1 MKNTKLKKLQVL
13 LGLVPQSFGY
23 MTTDGVEIE
32 IEDDAMETGKKVYVI
47 TPEGQLPI
55 PDGEYEMEMG
65 AKLKTMG
72 GVIEKMETIAP
83 EQDIVDIPADNGDVV
98 LVPANEE
105 MTEGTLIDGTKIT
118 NQMDTDFEV
127 GQKLFVITQEGE
139 MVNAPEGE
147 HTTDSGI
154 VVVVDGE
161 GVITGIT
168 KPDMAP
174 EGSLEA
180 SEMSIDDVVETFT
193 SALENLNKKLNEMN
207 DRFTDLDGKFNKFSS
222 LPAGEKIYDKKG
234 FSTAVST
241 PSYSNKA
248 EALMALRKQ
257 HKN

>member
-72 GVIEKMETIAP
+72 GVIEKMETIKP
-83 EQDIVDIPADNGDVV
+83 EQEIVDVPADDADVIS
-98 LVPANEE
+98 VPANEE
-105 MTEGTLIDGTKIT
+105 MASATLVDGTKVEAEG
-118 NQMDTDFEV
+118 DFEV
-127 GQKLFVITQEGE
+127 GKPLFVITEAGE
-139 MVNAPEGE
+139 RVPAPEGE

-154 VVVVDGE
+154 VVVVDAE
-161 GVITGIT
+161 GVITGIR

-174 EGSLEA
+174 EGSLE
-180 SEMSIDDVVETFT
+180 MSIEDVVETFT
-193 SALENLNKKLNEMN
+193 SALENLNKKLNDMN
-207 DRFTDLDGKFNKFSS
+207 DRFTDLDGKFSKFSS

-241 PSYSNKA
+241 PSYSSKA
-248 EALMALRKQ
+248 EALIALRKQ

>member
-72 GVIEKMETIAP
+72 GVIEKMETIKP
-83 EQDIVDIPADNGDVV
+83 EQEIVDVPADDADVIS
-98 LVPANEE
+98 VPANEE
-105 MTEGTLIDGTKIT
+105 MASATLVDGTKVEAEG
-118 NQMDTDFEV
+118 DFEV
-127 GQKLFVITQEGE
+127 GKPLFVITEAGE
-139 MVNAPEGE
+139 RVPAPEGE

-154 VVVVDGE
+154 VVVVDAE
-161 GVITGIT
+161 GVITGIR

-174 EGSLEA
+174 EGSLE
-180 SEMSIDDVVETFT
+180 MSIEDVVETFT
-193 SALENLNKKLNEMN
+193 SALENLNKKLNDMN
-207 DRFTDLDGKFNKFSS
+207 DRFTDLDGKFSKFSS

-234 FSTAVST
+234 FSSAVST
-241 PSYSNKA
+241 PSYSTKA

>member
-72 GVIEKMETIAP
+72 GVIEKMETIKP
-83 EQDIVDIPADNGDVV
+83 EQEIVDVPADDADVIS
-98 LVPANEE
+98 VPANEE
-105 MTEGTLIDGTKIT
+105 MASATLVDGTKVEAEG
-118 NQMDTDFEV
+118 DFEV
-127 GQKLFVITQEGE
+127 GKPLFVITEAGE
-139 MVNAPEGE
+139 RVPAPEGE

-154 VVVVDGE
+154 VVVVDAE
-161 GVITGIT
+161 GVITGIR

-174 EGSLEA
+174 EGSLE
-180 SEMSIDDVVETFT
+180 MSIEDVVETFT
-193 SALENLNKKLNEMN
+193 SALENLNKKLNDMN
-207 DRFTDLDGKFNKFSS
+207 DRFTDLDGKFSKFSS

-234 FSTAVST
+234 FSSAVST
-241 PSYSNKA
+241 PSYSSKA
-248 EALMALRKQ
+248 EALIALRKQ

>member
-32 IEDDAMETGKKVYVI
+32 IEDDAMEMGKKVYVI

-72 GVIEKMETIAP
+72 GVIEKMETIKP
-83 EQDIVDIPADNGDVV
+83 EQEIVDIPADNGDVV
-98 LVPANEE
+98 LVPADEE
-105 MTEGTLIDGTKIT
+105 MATATLVDGTKVEAEG
-118 NQMDTDFEV
+118 DFEV
-127 GQKLFVITQEGE
+127 GKPLFVITEAGE
-139 MVNAPEGE
+139 RVPAPMGE

-154 VVVVDGE
+154 VVVVDAE

-207 DRFTDLDGKFNKFSS
+207 DRFTDLDGKFSKFSS

>member
-72 GVIEKMETIAP
+72 GVIEKMETIKP
-83 EQDIVDIPADNGDVV
+83 EQEIVDVPADDADVIS
-98 LVPANEE
+98 VPANEE
-105 MTEGTLIDGTKIT
+105 MASATLVDGTKVEAEG
-118 NQMDTDFEV
+118 DFEV
-127 GQKLFVITQEGE
+127 GKPLFVITEAGE
-139 MVNAPEGE
+139 RVPAPMGE

-154 VVVVDGE
+154 VVVVDAE
-161 GVITGIT
+161 GVITGIR

-174 EGSLEA
+174 EGSLE
-180 SEMSIDDVVETFT
+180 MSIEDVVETFT
-193 SALENLNKKLNEMN
+193 SALENLNKKLNDMN
-207 DRFTDLDGKFNKFSS
+207 DRFTDLDGKFSKFSS

-234 FSTAVST
+234 FSSAVST
-241 PSYSNKA
+241 PSYSSKA